1 MYSPDSVIHNANR
14 VTKIDLKKVS
24 MVLRWF
30 AVRIDKRMIE
40 ILQGTNSPW
49 NARAMY
55 LGIDVSCW
63 ITSANQ
69 MQGKQLSFVRYSLA
83 SFYIIRHF

>member
-1 MYSPDSVIHNANR
+1 MYSPDGVIHNANR
-14 VTKIDLKKVS
+14 VTKIDLKKFP
-24 MVLRWF
+24 WF
-30 AVRIDKRMIE
+30 FVGLLWELTREWSKYYRELIPREM
-40 ILQGTNSPW
+40 QGLL
-49 NARAMY
+49 Y
-55 LGIDVSCW
+55 LGINVSCW

>member
-1 MYSPDSVIHNANR
+1 MLGEMYSPDGVIHSANI

-40 ILQGTNSPW
+40 ILQETNSP
-49 NARAMY
+49 
-55 LGIDVSCW
+55 
-63 ITSANQ
+63 
-69 MQGKQLSFVRYSLA
+69 
-83 SFYIIRHF
+83 